1 LVLSHSTLSVSSSS
15 QASNINCWHVVV
27 CVSPENSTSFTSFT
41 MQQPNVNLLKRK
53 GLGRILRK
61 AEHKNMFVVE
71 VSYDPDNE
79 ETGRDSLCFLHNKT
93 KQAWMLE
100 ALDEGDVIGIEL
112 PLKPGR
118 GSDPLTT
125 LLQNMDQPE
134 DIQARGPAIAITG
147 VETKL
152 ASEQF
157 SADKCKKLSG
167 KLRDPRTEQAFNKFQ
182 EERGLTMSETLEI
195 LVRDSLI
202 AKGFSA

>member
-1 LVLSHSTLSVSSSS
+1 M
-15 QASNINCWHVVV
+15 QQQI
-27 CVSPENSTSFTSFT
+27 VSPF
-41 MQQPNVNLLKRK
+41 KRK

-61 AEHKNMFVVE
+61 AEHKLMFVIE
-71 VSYDPDNE
+71 VTYDPDRE

-100 ALDEGDVIGIEL
+100 ALDEGDIIGIEL

-125 LLQNMDQPE
+125 LLQHPDQPE
-134 DIQARGPAIAITG
+134 DIQSRGPACAMTG
-147 VETKL
+147 SETRL
-152 ASEQF
+152 VSEQF

-202 AKGFSA
+202 AKGYSA

>member
-1 LVLSHSTLSVSSSS
+1 MQQQSVSS
-15 QASNINCWHVVV
+15 
-27 CVSPENSTSFTSFT
+27 F
-41 MQQPNVNLLKRK
+41 KRK

-61 AEHKNMFVVE
+61 AEHKNMFVFE
-71 VSYDPDNE
+71 VSYDPDHE

-100 ALDEGDVIGIEL
+100 ALDEGDIIGIEL

-125 LLQNMDQPE
+125 LLQNPDQPE
-134 DIQARGPAIAITG
+134 DIQSRCPVASMTG
-147 VETKL
+147 VEVKL
-152 ASEQF
+152 AQEQF

-202 AKGFSA
+202 AKGYSA

>member
-1 LVLSHSTLSVSSSS
+1 
-15 QASNINCWHVVV
+15 
-27 CVSPENSTSFTSFT
+27 

-134 DIQARGPAIAITG
+134 DIQARGPAIAMTRM
-147 VETKL
+147 ETV
-152 ASEQF
+152 AQAVSEQF
-157 SADKCKKLSG
+157 FADKCKKLSG

-202 AKGFSA
+202 AKGYSA

>member
-1 LVLSHSTLSVSSSS
+1 
-15 QASNINCWHVVV
+15 
-27 CVSPENSTSFTSFT
+27 
-41 MQQPNVNLLKRK
+41 MRQPNVNLLKRK

-134 DIQARGPAIAITG
+134 DIQARNPASPIMDVASKPRTLQNELQSAIASY
-147 VETKL
+147 
-152 ASEQF
+152 SEHF
-157 SADKCKKLSG
+157 ATDKCKKLSG

-195 LVRDSLI
+195 LVRDGLI

>member
-1 LVLSHSTLSVSSSS
+1 MQQQSVSS
-15 QASNINCWHVVV
+15 
-27 CVSPENSTSFTSFT
+27 F
-41 MQQPNVNLLKRK
+41 KRK

-71 VSYDPDNE
+71 VSYDPDHE

-100 ALDEGDVIGIEL
+100 ALDEGDIIGIEL

-125 LLQNMDQPE
+125 LLQNPDQPE
-134 DIQARGPAIAITG
+134 DIQARNPASSMIDVASKASSMIDVASNSRRLTLQN
-147 VETKL
+147 ELQSAL
-152 ASEQF
+152 ASQLYSEHF
-157 SADKCKKLSG
+157 ATDKCKKLSG

-202 AKGFSA
+202 AKGYSA

>member
-1 LVLSHSTLSVSSSS
+1 
-15 QASNINCWHVVV
+15 
-27 CVSPENSTSFTSFT
+27 

>member
-1 LVLSHSTLSVSSSS
+1 
-15 QASNINCWHVVV
+15 
-27 CVSPENSTSFTSFT
+27 
-41 MQQPNVNLLKRK
+41 
-53 GLGRILRK
+53 
-61 AEHKNMFVVE
+61 MFVVE

-134 DIQARGPAIAITG
+134 DIQARNPASSMMDVAS
-147 VETKL
+147 KL
-152 ASEQF
+152 ASELYSEHF
-157 SADKCKKLSG
+157 ATDKCKKLSG

-202 AKGFSA
+202 AKGYSA

>member
-1 LVLSHSTLSVSSSS
+1 
-15 QASNINCWHVVV
+15 
-27 CVSPENSTSFTSFT
+27 
-41 MQQPNVNLLKRK
+41 
-53 GLGRILRK
+53 
-61 AEHKNMFVVE
+61 MFVVE
-71 VSYDPDNE
+71 VSFDPDNE

-100 ALDEGDVIGIEL
+100 ALDEGDIIGIEL

-125 LLQNMDQPE
+125 LLQNPDQPE
-134 DIQARGPAIAITG
+134 DIQARNPASSMMD
-147 VETKL
+147 VESKRRTLKNELQSAL
-152 ASEQF
+152 ASQLYSEHF
-157 SADKCKKLSG
+157 ATDKCKKLSG

-202 AKGFSA
+202 AKGYGA